1 MSCNVCLQKTWSG
14 LSHAAI
20 VAAPDVASATLL
32 QAAEDLGISLA
43 QKLLDAGAAEILK
56 VAKRQ
61 TADEIMR
68 QKAAKQNAASGN
80 AGTASGTSR

>member
-1 MSCNVCLQKTWSG
+1 M
-14 LSHAAI
+14 SHAAI

-32 QAAEDLGISLA
+32 QAADDLGISLA

-61 TADEIMR
+61 TAEEIMR

-80 AGTASGTSR
+80 ADTASGTSR

>member
-1 MSCNVCLQKTWSG
+1 M
-14 LSHAAI
+14 SHAAI

-43 QKLLDAGAAEILK
+43 QKLLNTGAAETLT

-68 QKAAKQNAASGN
+68 QKAAKQDVRSGSAN
-80 AGTASGTSR
+80 TASGTST